1 MHMLGSTS
9 TIVTSFL
16 TFSIDKTK
24 ESSQTLYL
32 ILTNKW
38 NLSIIIRVTRE
49 RIMQNSNQILL
60 VSKNDFYFI
69 ITSATETRLETF
81 LPH

>member
-1 MHMLGSTS
+1 MMHMLGSSS

-38 NLSIIIRVTRE
+38 NLSIMIRVTRE
-49 RIMQNSNQILL
+49 RIMQNSHQILL
-60 VSKNDFYFI
+60 VSKMTFI
-69 ITSATETRLETF
+69 LSSLARLK
-81 LPH
+81 PV